1 MAVEIVCGIQ
11 FYIHLLL
18 LEQLFEIHNLVCSF
32 ASYKNTGDM
41 KNLVQTSTIFVLLN
55 KLKSEL
61 NKVLLSLVV
70 EKDKIVDS
78 ILQQDRGHICII
90 VLTIKQ

>member
-41 KNLVQTSTIFVLLN
+41 KNLVQTCF
-55 KLKSEL
+55 
-61 NKVLLSLVV
+61 
-70 EKDKIVDS
+70 
-78 ILQQDRGHICII
+78 
-90 VLTIKQ
+90 IK